1 MNVQVNVFDVN
12 NSDELKAHVSKRI
25 EKLKSVYDEILSADV
40 IIKKNRAVDPSPKT
54 VEMKIHV
61 GGQDLFAS
69 KESDIAEEAIDLTFE
84 ALNRQLI
91 KYKELKNNK

>member
-12 NSDELKAHVSKRI
+12 NADQLKAHVSKRI
-25 EKLKSVYDEILSADV
+25 EKLKHVYDEILSADV
-40 IIKKNRAVDPSPKT
+40 VIRKNKAVDPSPKT

-61 GGQDLFAS
+61 SGQDLFAR
-69 KESDIAEEAIDLTFE
+69 KESEKAEEAIDVAFE

-91 KYKELKNNK
+91 KFKELKK

>member
-12 NSDELKAHVSKRI
+12 NADQLRAQVSKRI
-25 EKLKSVYDEILSADV
+25 EKLKTVYDEILSADV
-40 IIKKNRAVDPSPKT
+40 TIKKNKAIDPSPKT

-69 KESDIAEEAIDLTFE
+69 KESEKAEEAIDIAFE

-91 KYKELKNNK
+91 KYKELKK